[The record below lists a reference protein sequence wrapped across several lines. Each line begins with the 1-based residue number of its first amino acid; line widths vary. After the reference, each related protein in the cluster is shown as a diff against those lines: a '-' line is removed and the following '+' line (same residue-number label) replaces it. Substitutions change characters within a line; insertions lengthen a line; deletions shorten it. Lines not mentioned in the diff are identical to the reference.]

1 MPGQR
6 SNLYP
11 GAAEMLE
18 ISPCATVVTL
28 DPEFRFWIL
37 SSWLWI
43 LDLVMG
49 RRGGWG
55 WFEIQILDS
64 EIWFWILG
72 FGFRALNSGS

>member
-49 RRGGWG
+49 RRGGVG
-55 WFEIQILDS
+55 VVRDS
-64 EIWFWILG
+64 DSG
-72 FGFRALNSGS
+72 F